1 MPRAQNA
8 HAYVNAAFLLKMNGG
23 KVSSARIC
31 FGGISP
37 NFIHA
42 TSTENLLIGNDLYTN
57 ETLQNT
63 LNCLSS
69 ELNPDSVLPDASPE
83 YRRELA
89 VALFYK
95 FVIGTCPSYIVKPE
109 YVSGAG
115 ILKRPLSSGKQ
126 EYDSFKDKYPLT
138 QNIPKYEGLIQ
149 CSGELEYVNDIAPMK
164 NELWAAFVQA
174 TEVYALVDSVDL
186 SDAMVTV
193 VFFLAI
199 FLYLIMPFRA
209 FQACGTFSAPKI
221 YPEPMTLCRSLWLP
235 LLVQHQ
241 WKKYF

>member
-1 MPRAQNA
+1 MSELLTKNLQIMPRAQNA

-31 FGGISP
+31 FGGIAP

-42 TSTENLLIGNDLYTN
+42 TSTENLLIGRDLHTN
-57 ETLQNT
+57 ETLQDA
-63 LNCLSS
+63 LHCLSS
-69 ELNPDSVLPDASPE
+69 ELHPDWVLPDATPE

-95 FVIGTCPSYIVKPE
+95 FVISTCPSYIIKPE

-115 ILKRPLSSGKQ
+115 ILKRPLSSGRQ

-138 QNIPKYEGLIQ
+138 QNVPKYEGLIQ
-149 CSGELEYVNDIAPMK
+149 CSGELEYINDIAPMK

-174 TEVYALVDSVDL
+174 TEVHAIVESVDL
-186 SDAMVTV
+186 SDAMVT
-193 VFFLAI
+193 FFILEI
-199 FLYLIMPFRA
+199 F
-209 FQACGTFSAPKI
+209 
-221 YPEPMTLCRSLWLP
+221 
-235 LLVQHQ
+235 
-241 WKKYF
+241 